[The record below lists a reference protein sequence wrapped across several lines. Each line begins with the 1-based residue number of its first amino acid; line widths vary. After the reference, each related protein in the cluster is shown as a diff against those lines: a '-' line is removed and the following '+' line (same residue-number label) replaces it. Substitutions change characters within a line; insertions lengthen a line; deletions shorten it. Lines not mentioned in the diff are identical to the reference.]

1 MNHMTI
7 PSSTYFAVYR
17 SLLVTT
23 REEISKQVMEEEV
36 EALIELLG
44 LLSLAHTYLEK
55 NGYKDGKS
63 YSPNQAVQAAR
74 GILDGDRSASREVMS
89 LYAQLN
95 LPHISQ
101 AVSLVAE
108 EDDRNSVK

>member
-1 MNHMTI
+1 MTI
-7 PSSTYFAVYR
+7 PASTYYAVYR

-23 REEISKQVMEEEV
+23 HEEISKQVLPEEV

-44 LLSLAHTYLEK
+44 LLAVAHARLEK
-55 NGYKDGKS
+55 NGYREGKQ
-63 YSPNQAVQAAR
+63 YTTNQAVRAAR

-89 LYAQLN
+89 LYAQLSR
-95 LPHISQ
+95 PHISLTV
-101 AVSLVAE
+101 AILAE